1 MLEVKNLTKSFGEV
15 IAVNDISFSVGKGE
29 VFGLLGENGAGKTTT
44 LRLLATMLKPTSGTA
59 ILGGFDLIHD
69 PEKVRGNIGIL
80 FGGESGLYD
89 RLTAAEN
96 IAYFGE
102 LNNMDPSHLKER
114 IQYLTKVFG
123 MEEYIHRKAGKFSK
137 GMKQKVAFARSIVHN
152 PDIMLFD
159 EPTSGLDVSAI
170 RNVHEFIQNCKEEG
184 KTIIFSS
191 HTMSEVEKLCDR
203 IGIIHKGRLAAAGT
217 IDELIG
223 KYKGDTL
230 ENIFVELVGEKNE
243 L

>member
-1 MLEVKNLTKSFGEV
+1 MLEVKNLTKRFGDL
-15 IAVNDISFSVGKGE
+15 IAVNNISFSVGQGE
-29 VFGLLGENGAGKTTT
+29 IFGLLGENGAGKTTT

-59 ILGGFDLIHD
+59 TLNGYDLID
-69 PEKVRGNIGIL
+69 EPEKVRSSIGIL

-102 LNNMDPSHLKER
+102 LNNMSRQEIKKR
-114 IQYLTKVFG
+114 IAELGEAFEMTDY
-123 MEEYIHRKAGKFSK
+123 MDRKAGKFSK

-152 PDIMLFD
+152 PAIMLFD

-170 RNVHEFIQNCKEEG
+170 RNVNDFIMACKQAG
-184 KTIIFSS
+184 KTIVLSS
-191 HTMSEVEKLCDR
+191 HNMSEVEKLCDR
-203 IGIIHKGRLAAAGT
+203 IGIIHKGRLVAVGS
-217 IDELIG
+217 IPQL
-223 KYKGDTL
+223 L
-230 ENIFVELVGEKNE
+230 EEHGGSSLEEIFMRLVGDCNE